1 MKVSILMCTYNG
13 QRFLAEQINSFE
25 RQSHSNWSLAVSDD
39 GSHDAT
45 LEIIQDCASSWPVER
60 LKVFSGPR
68 QGFVANFLS
77 LTFRPEVQADFYAWS
92 DQDDIW
98 NEDKL
103 ETALMWLQDVPSHVP
118 ALYCGR
124 TQLISELGI
133 GAGQSPRFCR
143 PPKFAN
149 ALVQSIGGGNTMV
162 FNHAARELLREAGS
176 HISIPSHDWWAYQLV
191 SGAEGGVVFYDPQPK
206 TLYRQHKAN
215 LVGSNAGWWARL
227 YRVRMLVHGRFHEWN
242 RQNIRALELMSHRL
256 NKESVEVLS
265 SFKSA
270 REQPLFHR
278 LAGIRR
284 SGVYRQTLGGNLG
297 LMFATLIRKV

>member
-1 MKVSILMCTYNG
+1 MCTYNG

-39 GSHDAT
+39 GSSDAT
-45 LEIIQDCASSWPVER
+45 LEVVESCAGDWPVGR
-60 LKVFSGPR
+60 LQVFSGPR
-68 QGFVANFLS
+68 KGFVANFLS

-103 ETALMWLQDVPSHVP
+103 ETALMWLQGIPEQVP

-133 GAGQSPRFCR
+133 GTGRSPRFSQ
-143 PPKFAN
+143 PPDFAN

-162 FNHAARELLREAGS
+162 FNHAARELLREAGPDVC
-176 HISIPSHDWWAYQLV
+176 IPSHDWWAYQLV
-191 SGAEGGVVFYDPQPK
+191 SGARNGVVFYDPQPR

-215 LVGSNAGWWARL
+215 LVGSNAGWLARL
-227 YRVRMLVHGRFHEWN
+227 SRIRLLIHGRFHEWN
-242 RQNIRALELMSHRL
+242 RQNIQALELMGHRL
-256 NKESVEVLS
+256 DRSNVEILS
-265 SFKSA
+265 LFKTA
-270 REQPLFHR
+270 REQPLFYR
-278 LAGIRR
+278 LSAIRR
-284 SGVYRQTLGGNLG
+284 SGVRRQTTGGNLG
-297 LMFATLIRKV
+297 LMFAALIRKI